1 MVCPDYE
8 DLFSFDDYDLSKS
21 EEIVQFL
28 NYQMSEES
36 LKNKTVK
43 GTIWSGIDN
52 VAQMGVTF
60 IVSIVLARLLSPDDY
75 GLIGIIAIFTTVCN
89 ALINGG
95 FTTALIRKKDVTD
108 DDYNTA
114 FIVNLVVSL
123 VLYFAIYLCSPL
135 IADFFNR
142 QELIAL
148 TRVSSFGIIIGALAL
163 VPQTRLTKY
172 IDFKSQTK
180 ITIVAS
186 IVSGAVG
193 IIMAL
198 LGFGVW
204 SLVGQQLVYHILRS
218 VLLWVA
224 NKWTPSIHF
233 SYSSFKDLFGFGWK
247 MMVSSLLDNIW
258 KELYQVVVGKFY
270 SPASLGQFTRANQF
284 SQLFS
289 SNLTNVIQRVT
300 YPVLSNIQD
309 ERERMVVAYKK
320 IIKLTMFVTAISM
333 FFLGAISE
341 PLLYCL
347 IGPKWHEAATYLP
360 LICIASSTYPLQA
373 INLNMLQVQGRS
385 DLFLGL
391 EIIKKFIFL
400 APLFIGAFIGI
411 MSMLYANLVATIIA
425 FFLNSH
431 YSGKLLGYSSWMQLK
446 DISLSYAIAF
456 FVSFAIYF
464 LKYLPISFWYV
475 LPMQILLGVIMFF
488 IICHIFQPIEY
499 LDLKEITISQ
509 IRNIYR
515 DYHEK

>member
-1 MVCPDYE
+1 MA
-8 DLFSFDDYDLSKS
+8 
-21 EEIVQFL
+21 
-28 NYQMSEES
+28 EES
-36 LKNKTVK
+36 LRNKTVK

-108 DDYNTA
+108 DDYSTA
-114 FIVNLVVSL
+114 FIVNLLVSL

-148 TRVSSFGIIIGALAL
+148 TRVSSIGMIIGALAL
-163 VPQTRLTKY
+163 VPQTRLTKC

-193 IIMAL
+193 ILMAL

-204 SLVGQQLVYHILRS
+204 SLVWQQLVYHILRS
-218 VLLWVA
+218 ALLWVA
-224 NKWTPSIHF
+224 NKWTPSLRF
-233 SYSSFKDLFGFGWK
+233 SNSSFKDLFGFGWK

-270 SPASLGQFTRANQF
+270 SPASLGQYTRANQF

-309 ERERMVVAYKK
+309 DKKRMVAAYRK

-333 FFLGAISE
+333 LFLGAISE

-347 IGPKWHEAATYLP
+347 IGAKWHEAATYLP
-360 LICIASSTYPLQA
+360 LICIASSSYPLHA

-391 EIIKKFIFL
+391 EVIKKILFL
-400 APLFIGAFIGI
+400 GPLFIGAFVGI
-411 MSMLYANLVATIIA
+411 MPMLYANLVATIIA

-431 YSGKLLGYSSWMQLK
+431 YSGKFLGYSSWMQLK
-446 DISLSYAIAF
+446 DISLSYTIAF
-456 FVSFAIYF
+456 FVSLAIYF
-464 LKYLPISFWYV
+464 LKCLPVSYWYV
-475 LPMQILLGVIMFF
+475 LPMQIVLGVFLLLGV
-488 IICHIFQPIEY
+488 CHIFKPTEY
-499 LDLKEITISQ
+499 IDLKEIIISQ
-509 IRNIYR
+509 KSKFHRSN
-515 DYHEK
+515 HEK